1 LTGQDPDTLWGEIET
16 TYTDRCVPYRT
27 LDLISFANR
36 VAQFFYPLTGVALL
50 VTLVLSISFRSHL
63 RPIILPAF
71 LITLPYIV
79 MDASISRYGVLIV
92 PLGAALLIE
101 LIYPRHLLQ
110 AKINHQNNDLPVK
123 PDQPREKQ
131 KG

>member
-1 LTGQDPDTLWGEIET
+1 
-16 TYTDRCVPYRT
+16 
-27 LDLISFANR
+27 
-36 VAQFFYPLTGVALL
+36 VALL

-92 PLGAALLIE
+92 PLGAILLVE
-101 LIYPRHLLQ
+101 LLAPKDLLGEISVNKNSTVD
-110 AKINHQNNDLPVK
+110 ANLDK
-123 PDQPREKQ
+123 PQDEES
-131 KG
+131 